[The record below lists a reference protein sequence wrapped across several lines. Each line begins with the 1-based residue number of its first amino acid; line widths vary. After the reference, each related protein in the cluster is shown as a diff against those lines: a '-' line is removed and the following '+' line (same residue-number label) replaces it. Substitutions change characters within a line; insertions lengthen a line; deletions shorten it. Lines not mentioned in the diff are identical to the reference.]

1 MGEGGEFSEG
11 TIQVPQEPRREVV
24 FGLDDAKFWQRR
36 VGGAVADKAAQI
48 EEEGGDSYRHERNNN
63 SPAARVESALRQAI
77 AEAEEAKSDAVR
89 LKLTQQE
96 RYALEGVKYDE
107 EKNPKPDNF
116 DFTKHQQGAEAA
128 IEEGLKNT
136 EGKPMLVEKA
146 ISRVRDFFSKRRA
159 T

>member
-96 RYALEGVKYDE
+96 RHALEGVKYDE

-116 DFTKHQQGAEAA
+116 DFTKHQQRAQEA
-128 IEEGLKNT
+128 IREGLKNT
-136 EGKPMLVEKA
+136 QGKPLLVE
-146 ISRVRDFFSKRRA
+146 RVFIGIKGLFKRSA
-159 T
+159 